1 MCSKAVCLLIVFFAL
16 FPNSNS
22 GFVLELYKAKNG
34 TGNLN
39 YVAVNKSAFGFFIS
53 IVIIGVALLNLV
65 VLLYFLRTTLFKYC
79 KKFYQHLFKSS
90 PQDEEEK
97 LLEFVDETFLI

>member
-53 IVIIGVALLNLV
+53 IVIIGVALLNL
-65 VLLYFLRTTLFKYC
+65 
-79 KKFYQHLFKSS
+79 SS

>member
-53 IVIIGVALLNLV
+53 IVIIGVALLNL
-65 VLLYFLRTTLFKYC
+65 
-79 KKFYQHLFKSS
+79 HLFKSS